1 MNLKVLNIEGNK
13 SKDINVSDKLT
24 GLKVN
29 NRLLKY
35 VIDWQL
41 NHSKKRV
48 AKTKQ
53 RNEVVGSTKKI
64 YAQKGTGGARHAS
77 RKAPLFVGGG
87 VAHGPKGDNYKTKKI
102 NKKIR
107 KIALAQTISK
117 KRNNNELF
125 IFDDVKKEI
134 KKTKIFYSFLNKNK
148 IDNVLIVSDKITEK
162 NIKTILKKYDII
174 CDGTDNFDTRL
185 LINDYCKK
193 NKKILISAAIS
204 KFDGHLFK
212 FNFKKKTPCFR
223 CFMPQRPIQEM
234 NCDVEGIFP
243 PVAGILGSLQANE
256 VLKTILDLKDDLN
269 GNMLIFDSL
278 KMNIRKS
285 KIQINPN
292 CKNICRN

>member
-1 MNLKVLNIEGNK
+1 MNLKVLNIDGNK

-35 VIDWQL
+35 VLYWQL
-41 NHSKKRV
+41 NHSKTLV

-117 KRNNNELF
+117 KKNNNELF
-125 IFDDVKKEI
+125 IFDDVKKEV
-134 KKTKIFYSFLNKNK
+134 KKTKIFYRFLNKNK

-162 NIKTILKKYDII
+162 NILKSVRNLPNVKLVSELGTNVYDLVKYKNVLFTISSI
-174 CDGTDNFDTRL
+174 
-185 LINDYCKK
+185 
-193 NKKILISAAIS
+193 
-204 KFDGHLFK
+204 
-212 FNFKKKTPCFR
+212 
-223 CFMPQRPIQEM
+223 
-234 NCDVEGIFP
+234 
-243 PVAGILGSLQANE
+243 
-256 VLKTILDLKDDLN
+256 
-269 GNMLIFDSL
+269 
-278 KMNIRKS
+278 
-285 KIQINPN
+285 
-292 CKNICRN
+292 KNIQDRLTNEKN

>member
-1 MNLKVLNIEGNK
+1 MNLKVLNIDGNK

-87 VAHGPKGDNYKTKKI
+87 VAHGPKGNNYKTKKI

-117 KRNNNELF
+117 KKNNNELF

-134 KKTKIFYSFLNKNK
+134 KKTKIFYTFLNKNK

-162 NIKTILKKYDII
+162 NILKSVRNLPNVKLVSELGTNVYDLVKY
-174 CDGTDNFDTRL
+174 
-185 LINDYCKK
+185 K
-193 NKKILISAAIS
+193 NV
-204 KFDGHLFK
+204 LF
-212 FNFKKKTPCFR
+212 TTSS
-223 CFMPQRPIQEM
+223 I
-234 NCDVEGIFP
+234 
-243 PVAGILGSLQANE
+243 
-256 VLKTILDLKDDLN
+256 
-269 GNMLIFDSL
+269 
-278 KMNIRKS
+278 
-285 KIQINPN
+285 
-292 CKNICRN
+292 KNIQDRLTNEKN

>member
-1 MNLKVLNIEGNK
+1 MDSQIDNEYFERYKRHILIKNIGGQGQKKLGQAKVLLI
-13 SKDINVSDKLT
+13 
-24 GLKVN
+24 GLGG
-29 NRLLKY
+29 
-35 VIDWQL
+35 I
-41 NHSKKRV
+41 
-48 AKTKQ
+48 
-53 RNEVVGSTKKI
+53 GSTVLQHLAAAGIGKI
-64 YAQKGTGGARHAS
+64 GLVDQDT
-77 RKAPLFVGGG
+77 
-87 VAHGPKGDNYKTKKI
+87 VALSNLQ
-102 NKKIR
+102 R
-107 KIALAQTISK
+107 QTIYKYEDIGRK
-117 KRNNNELF
+117 KVSVASNF
-125 IFDDVKKEI
+125 VKK
-134 KKTKIFYSFLNKNK
+134 LNKN
-148 IDNVLIVSDKITEK
+148 VEITEYNFFLSGDGTTK
-162 NIKTILKKYDII
+162 IIGEYDVVL
-174 CDGTDNFDTRL
+174 DGTDNFDTRL

-212 FNFKKKTPCFR
+212 FNFKKKIPCFR
-223 CFMPQRPIQEM
+223 CFMPQQPIQEM

>member
-1 MNLKVLNIEGNK
+1 MNLKVLNIDGNK

-117 KRNNNELF
+117 KKNNNELF
-125 IFDDVKKEI
+125 ILDDVKKEI
-134 KKTKIFYSFLNKNK
+134 KKTKTFYTFLNKNK

-162 NIKTILKKYDII
+162 NILKSVRNLPNVKLVSELGTNVYDLIKY
-174 CDGTDNFDTRL
+174 
-185 LINDYCKK
+185 K
-193 NKKILISAAIS
+193 NV
-204 KFDGHLFK
+204 LF
-212 FNFKKKTPCFR
+212 TTSS
-223 CFMPQRPIQEM
+223 I
-234 NCDVEGIFP
+234 
-243 PVAGILGSLQANE
+243 
-256 VLKTILDLKDDLN
+256 
-269 GNMLIFDSL
+269 
-278 KMNIRKS
+278 
-285 KIQINPN
+285 
-292 CKNICRN
+292 KNIQDRLTNEKN

>member
-1 MNLKVLNIEGNK
+1 MNLKVLNIDGSK
-13 SKDINVSDKLT
+13 SKDLNVSDKLT

-53 RNEVVGSTKKI
+53 RNEVVGSTRKI

-117 KRNNNELF
+117 KKNNNELF
-125 IFDDVKKEI
+125 LLDDVKKEI
-134 KKTKIFYSFLNKNK
+134 KKTKIFNSFLIKNK
-148 IDNVLIVSDKITEK
+148 INNVLIVSDKETEK
-162 NIKTILKKYDII
+162 NIIKSVRNLPNVK
-174 CDGTDNFDTRL
+174 
-185 LINDYCKK
+185 LINDAGTNVYDLIKYK
-193 NKKILISAAIS
+193 NVLFTISSI
-204 KFDGHLFK
+204 
-212 FNFKKKTPCFR
+212 
-223 CFMPQRPIQEM
+223 
-234 NCDVEGIFP
+234 
-243 PVAGILGSLQANE
+243 
-256 VLKTILDLKDDLN
+256 
-269 GNMLIFDSL
+269 
-278 KMNIRKS
+278 
-285 KIQINPN
+285 
-292 CKNICRN
+292 KNIQQRLTNEKN

>member
-1 MNLKVLNIEGNK
+1 MNLKVLNIDGNK

-53 RNEVVGSTKKI
+53 RNEIAGSTKKI

-117 KRNNNELF
+117 KKNNNELF
-125 IFDDVKKEI
+125 VFDDVKKEI
-134 KKTKIFYSFLNKNK
+134 KKTKIFYTFLNKNK

-162 NIKTILKKYDII
+162 NILKSVRNLPNVKLVSELGTNVYDLVKY
-174 CDGTDNFDTRL
+174 
-185 LINDYCKK
+185 K
-193 NKKILISAAIS
+193 NV
-204 KFDGHLFK
+204 LF
-212 FNFKKKTPCFR
+212 TTSS
-223 CFMPQRPIQEM
+223 I
-234 NCDVEGIFP
+234 
-243 PVAGILGSLQANE
+243 
-256 VLKTILDLKDDLN
+256 
-269 GNMLIFDSL
+269 
-278 KMNIRKS
+278 
-285 KIQINPN
+285 
-292 CKNICRN
+292 KNIQDRLTNEKN

>member
-1 MNLKVLNIEGNK
+1 MNLKVLNIDGNK

-117 KRNNNELF
+117 KKNNNELF
-125 IFDDVKKEI
+125 IFDDVKKEV
-134 KKTKIFYSFLNKNK
+134 KKTKIFYRFLNKNK

-162 NIKTILKKYDII
+162 NILKSVRNLPNVKLVSELGTNVYDLVKY
-174 CDGTDNFDTRL
+174 
-185 LINDYCKK
+185 K
-193 NKKILISAAIS
+193 NV
-204 KFDGHLFK
+204 LF
-212 FNFKKKTPCFR
+212 TTSS
-223 CFMPQRPIQEM
+223 I
-234 NCDVEGIFP
+234 
-243 PVAGILGSLQANE
+243 
-256 VLKTILDLKDDLN
+256 
-269 GNMLIFDSL
+269 
-278 KMNIRKS
+278 
-285 KIQINPN
+285 
-292 CKNICRN
+292 KNIQDRLTNEKN